1 MAARR
6 LRAPVVKVV
15 SVVKVAPEATAVT
28 VSTESAIAV
37 PTRAPV
43 ATVGRAALVARR
55 QLEPRATVVSA
66 AMGVPVGLVALAE
79 SQGTV
84 VLVALVA
91 TVVSVAP
98 EERRRAALT
107 DRAVT
112 VVTRVTVG
120 WVALVA
126 RAIF

>member
-1 MAARR
+1 
-6 LRAPVVKVV
+6 VVKVV